1 MNSFYS
7 LIDTWF
13 ARKLRYPTQ
22 QTALLRK
29 IVDRIRNSL
38 ELKVVLQTAVD
49 EVTALLKLDRCIFFW
64 YFKDLQ
70 RVQVVCERLTGD
82 HSSHL
87 GHHPLSQFGSA
98 APLIEMGDLVVS
110 VGQLSRPM
118 GLDLIWRRLALQ
130 TDHASPNSPNA
141 ESNADIL
148 GAPANLLVPVRGRE
162 RSVGFIACL
171 SDQPRRWTSAEV
183 EFMQA
188 IAQQVEIAVRQA
200 QLYEKMQKQ
209 AQREKLINQITTQT
223 RQSLDLNT
231 ILVKAIA
238 HLLNALKVDRCLV
251 RLIEIPD
258 DDSYSTWGLET
269 PGINQTVYHRRN
281 LFEVCRSSLSS
292 SIDYFDPN
300 GPITQWVMQHR
311 QPVLIPDVAED
322 HRIGSTNVEYM
333 LARIKSSLVV
343 PVKANGSLLG
353 ILYLNQCSYV
363 RYWTRDDQKLA
374 QAVADQLAISIK
386 QARLYAQSRRQA
398 AESAEQA
405 RELSETLRHLQQ
417 TQAQLIQSEK
427 MSSLGQMVAGIA
439 HEINN
444 PVSFIYG
451 NIPYVEQYVQSLLR
465 LIEAY
470 ETHSPETVEE
480 LEGLVREIELDFLVK
495 DLPRILESMRSGANR
510 IREIVLSL
518 RSFSRLDEA
527 NCKSANINDGLDS
540 TLLVLQSHIKPD
552 IQIIQ
557 RYGDIPLVECYPRQ
571 LNQVFMNLLMNAI
584 ESLNHPQPDPKII
597 SITTERMLDDVIDG
611 HWVRIT
617 ITDNG
622 CGIPYD
628 VQPKVFEPFFT
639 TKKTG
644 QGAGLGLTVSYQTVV
659 NQHQGLLSFESEPGQ
674 GSKFVVEIP
683 AKHSDLRVRN
693 RNLYLFS
700 RINPPAT
707 SVNPREAI
715 AKRNL
720 S

>member
-1 MNSFYS
+1 VISISS

-13 ARKLRYPTQ
+13 PRRLRYPTRQ
-22 QTALLRK
+22 AVLLRK

-49 EVTALLKLDRCIFFW
+49 EVAAMLKLDRCVFLW

-70 RVQVVCERLTGD
+70 RVQVVCERLSGNQP
-82 HSSHL
+82 SHL
-87 GHHPLSQFGSA
+87 GHFPLSKFGAA
-98 APLIEMGDLVVS
+98 APLIEFGELAVS
-110 VGQLSRPM
+110 IGNVPKPI
-118 GLDLIWRRLALQ
+118 GLDIIWRRLAFRGHQYPVSKHEL
-130 TDHASPNSPNA
+130 
-141 ESNADIL
+141 L
-148 GAPANLLVPVRGRE
+148 GAKANLLIPVKGRE

-171 SDQPRRWTSAEV
+171 VDQPRLWTSAEV

-188 IAQQVEIAVRQA
+188 IAQQLEIAVRQA
-200 QLYEKMQKQ
+200 QLYEKVQKQ

-238 HLLNALKVDRCLV
+238 HLLNALSVDRCLV
-251 RLIEIPD
+251 RLLDTLND
-258 DDSYSTWGLET
+258 DDWPTLGLEP
-269 PGINQTVYHRRN
+269 PGLNQKVYQHRN
-281 LFEVCRSSLSS
+281 LFEVCRSTLPPCIDHFDLS
-292 SIDYFDPN
+292 
-300 GPITQWVMQHR
+300 GPITQWVIRHR
-311 QPVLIPDVAED
+311 QPVLIPDIKDDERV
-322 HRIGSTNVEYM
+322 GSDNVEYI
-333 LARIKSSLVV
+333 LSRIKSTLVI
-343 PVKANGSLLG
+343 PVKANGTLLG
-353 ILYLNQCSYV
+353 ILYLNQCDYV

-374 QAVADQLAISIK
+374 QAVADQLAVSIK

-405 RELSETLRHLQQ
+405 RELSDALRHLQQ

-444 PVSFIYG
+444 PISFIYG

-465 LIEAY
+465 LLKAY
-470 ETHSPETVEE
+470 ETRAPETADE
-480 LEGLVREIELDFLVK
+480 LGELIREIELDFLVK
-495 DLPRILESMRSGANR
+495 DLPRILDSMRSGANR

-527 NCKSANINDGLDS
+527 NCKLADINDGIDS
-540 TLLVLQSHIKPD
+540 TLSVLQSHIKSD

-557 RYGDIPLVECYPRQ
+557 NYGDIPLVECYPRQ

-584 ESLNHPQPDPKII
+584 EALNYPQPDQKVIA
-597 SITTERMLDDVIDG
+597 ITTEKLIDDVTDEV
-611 HWVRIT
+611 WVRIT
-617 ITDNG
+617 IADNG
-622 CGIPYD
+622 CGIPYSI
-628 VQPKVFEPFFT
+628 QPNVFEPFFT
-639 TKKTG
+639 TKRTG

-659 NQHQGLLSFESEPGQ
+659 NQHQGLLNFESEVGE

-683 AKHSDLRVRN
+683 VKHSDLRVQN
-693 RNLYLFS
+693 RNTYLFS
-700 RINPPAT
+700 KINPPV
-707 SVNPREAI
+707 SGVNAREAI

>member
-1 MNSFYS
+1 
-7 LIDTWF
+7 
-13 ARKLRYPTQ
+13 
-22 QTALLRK
+22 
-29 IVDRIRNSL
+29 
-38 ELKVVLQTAVD
+38 
-49 EVTALLKLDRCIFFW
+49 
-64 YFKDLQ
+64 
-70 RVQVVCERLTGD
+70 
-82 HSSHL
+82 
-87 GHHPLSQFGSA
+87 
-98 APLIEMGDLVVS
+98 
-110 VGQLSRPM
+110 
-118 GLDLIWRRLALQ
+118 
-130 TDHASPNSPNA
+130 
-141 ESNADIL
+141 
-148 GAPANLLVPVRGRE
+148 
-162 RSVGFIACL
+162 
-171 SDQPRRWTSAEV
+171 
-183 EFMQA
+183 
-188 IAQQVEIAVRQA
+188 
-200 QLYEKMQKQ
+200 
-209 AQREKLINQITTQT
+209 
-223 RQSLDLNT
+223 
-231 ILVKAIA
+231 
-238 HLLNALKVDRCLV
+238 
-251 RLIEIPD
+251 
-258 DDSYSTWGLET
+258 
-269 PGINQTVYHRRN
+269 
-281 LFEVCRSSLSS
+281 
-292 SIDYFDPN
+292 
-300 GPITQWVMQHR
+300 
-311 QPVLIPDVAED
+311 
-322 HRIGSTNVEYM
+322 
-333 LARIKSSLVV
+333 
-343 PVKANGSLLG
+343 
-353 ILYLNQCSYV
+353 
-363 RYWTRDDQKLA
+363 
-374 QAVADQLAISIK
+374 
-386 QARLYAQSRRQA
+386 
-398 AESAEQA
+398 
-405 RELSETLRHLQQ
+405 
-417 TQAQLIQSEK
+417 
-427 MSSLGQMVAGIA
+427 MVAGIA